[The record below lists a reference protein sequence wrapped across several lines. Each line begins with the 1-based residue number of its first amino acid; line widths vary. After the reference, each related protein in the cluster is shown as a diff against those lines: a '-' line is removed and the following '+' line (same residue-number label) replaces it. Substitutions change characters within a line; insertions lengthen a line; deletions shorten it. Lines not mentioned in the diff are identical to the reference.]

1 MFRKMRRTKQ
11 QLSEQEVLQIL
22 ENGQTGVL
30 GVIGDHG
37 YPYTVPVNYVYTE
50 GKIYIHGAREG
61 HKLDAIKHCDK
72 VSFCVIE
79 KADIIASE
87 LTTAFKSVILFG
99 KAKILQEEN
108 EIFHGAQLLGLKYS
122 SDKNMI
128 EQAIKGAKDVLSVIE
143 ITIDHISGKGSINV

>member
-1 MFRKMRRTKQ
+1 MFRKMRRAKQ
-11 QLSEQEVLQIL
+11 QLSEQEILQIL

-30 GVIGDHG
+30 GVIGDND
-37 YPYTVPVNYVYTE
+37 YPYTVPVNYVYAE
-50 GKIYIHGAREG
+50 NKIYIHGAKNG
-61 HKLDAIKHCDK
+61 HKQDAIKHCDK

-99 KAKILQEEN
+99 KAKILQNEN

-122 SDKNMI
+122 NDKNMI
-128 EQAIKGAKDVLSVIE
+128 EQAIKSDKDVLSVIE
-143 ITIDHISGKGSINV
+143 ITIDHISGKGSTNV